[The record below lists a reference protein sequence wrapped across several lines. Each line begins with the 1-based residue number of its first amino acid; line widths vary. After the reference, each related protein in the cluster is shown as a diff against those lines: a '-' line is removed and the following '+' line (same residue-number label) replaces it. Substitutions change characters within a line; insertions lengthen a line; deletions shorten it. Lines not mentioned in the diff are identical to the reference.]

1 MLQGV
6 NSDVLGWFHHLCF
19 VLERINCCNSVV
31 SSRFHNP
38 CFARGRIKC
47 SIITDKCQVFHKSP
61 FHATK
66 HKSPVNKTFGFVEN
80 SHRVSGLLLCRS
92 NAPVRIS
99 NMSII
104 NTQHGRVTP
113 IYTRYLHGF
122 SFVDFIAATATR
134 EYGLLLDRVSVLTLP
149 GLPATQRKSNTETTL

>member
-80 SHRVSGLLLCRS
+80 SHRVSGLLLCLS

-113 IYTRYLHGF
+113 ISTRDIYTGSPSWIYRG
-122 SFVDFIAATATR
+122 DGDTR
-134 EYGLLLDRVSVLTLP
+134 IRSAPRQGLRAD
-149 GLPATQRKSNTETTL
+149 PARASSNTNS

>member
-80 SHRVSGLLLCRS
+80 SHRVSGLLLCLS

-113 IYTRYLHGF
+113 YIHAIFTRVLLRGF
-122 SFVDFIAATATR
+122 YRGDGDTR
-134 EYGLLLDRVSVLTLP
+134 TRSAPRQGLRAD
-149 GLPATQRKSNTETTL
+149 PARASSNTNS